1 MSTTPG
7 PRNEGNDQ
15 VTMYPIFLIQD
26 TFDLASFGKCTPA
39 SRRRFDMQAGTRAPH
54 DAGRPLP
61 SVSGRRSLGTQV
73 YQTLREAVVLNVF
86 APGEPLR
93 QAALAEALGV
103 SRIPVRSALLRLAAD
118 GLVELGD
125 RKGAVVTAHTAAQ
138 ARELYDIRIV
148 LETHA
153 VRQSMRAMTPER
165 VRTLRALSDL
175 AESKRAEMVD
185 ARRAYYAELF
195 DVTNNPELVRLL
207 EELRLKLGRYI
218 FGWRLRHP
226 HDEAHNDVLNK
237 IAAGDEAGVIA
248 SVEAN
253 LCQVRDGIVEMIK
266 EEEQNRAVGTP
277 QRSLTL
283 RERLMEALDRG
294 RKDDT

>member
-1 MSTTPG
+1 
-7 PRNEGNDQ
+7 
-15 VTMYPIFLIQD
+15 
-26 TFDLASFGKCTPA
+26 
-39 SRRRFDMQAGTRAPH
+39 
-54 DAGRPLP
+54 
-61 SVSGRRSLGTQV
+61 V

-93 QAALAEALGV
+93 QAPLAEALGV
-103 SRIPVRSALLRLAAD
+103 SRIPVRSALAQLAAD

-125 RKGAVVTAHTAAQ
+125 RRGAIVTAHTAAQ

-148 LETHA
+148 LEAHA
-153 VRQSMRAMTPER
+153 VRQSMRTMTPER
-165 VRTLRALSDL
+165 VTKLRVLSDL

-218 FGWRLRHP
+218 FGWRRRHP
-226 HDEAHNDVLNK
+226 HAEAHNDVLDK
-237 IAAGDEAGVIA
+237 IAAGDEAAAIA

-253 LCQVRDGIVEMIK
+253 LRQVRDGIVEMI
-266 EEEQNRAVGTP
+266 EEEEENRAAPTST

-283 RERLMEALDRG
+283 RERLMNALDRG